1 MKLNFLYFICNQQI
15 DLMTH
20 VFKFILL
27 NLNNLYL
34 KGTYIINKG
43 SLKNASY
50 FAIKLSQHINGF
62 VPTTHTQIQI

>member
-1 MKLNFLYFICNQQI
+1 
-15 DLMTH
+15 MTH

-62 VPTTHTQIQI
+62 VPTTHTQIRI